1 MVVPTVNYI
10 EYSGEER
17 QVDVP
22 VGVSVMEGALQNMVS
37 GIDGDCGGCCA
48 CATCHVY
55 VDPQWA
61 DRLPAREE
69 VETEMLELAE
79 DVRLNSRLSCQ
90 IKMSEALDGLV
101 VRLPESQH

>member
-1 MVVPTVNYI
+1 MPTVNYI

-55 VDPQWA
+55 VDPQ
-61 DRLPAREE
+61 RPLRQGPAIPPAAF
-69 VETEMLELAE
+69 L
-79 DVRLNSRLSCQ
+79 
-90 IKMSEALDGLV
+90 
-101 VRLPESQH
+101 

>member
-1 MVVPTVNYI
+1 MPIVRYV

-17 QVDVP
+17 AVDVP
-22 VGVSVMEGALQNMVS
+22 PGISLMEAALQNMVA

-55 VDPQWA
+55 VDPEWI
-61 DRLPAREE
+61 DRLPAREDM
-69 VETEMLELAE
+69 ETEMLELAE
-79 DVRLNSRLSCQ
+79 DVRPNSRLSCQ
-90 IKMSEALDGLV
+90 IKMSAALDGLV

>member
-1 MVVPTVNYI
+1 MPTVNYI

-37 GIDGDCGGCCA
+37 GIDGGCCA